1 MLKVGI
7 TGGIGSGKSTVC
19 KVFSQLGIP
28 VYHADA
34 RAAVLTDKRTDIRD
48 RLIELF
54 GTGIYNGSKLRRGKL
69 ASIIFNNKEALGD
82 VNSIV
87 HPAVRSDFLE
97 WASAQRDVK
106 YILFEAAILIESG
119 THEIMDKIIAV
130 IAPEKTRISRV
141 LGSKGYTGQ
150 IIGNIIKN
158 QLPDKEK
165 IKHAHYIIN
174 NDGKTLILPQIME
187 IHNKLVNTGSNRQ
200 Q

>member
-141 LGSKGYTGQ
+141 LGSKGYTEQ

>member
-19 KVFSQLGIP
+19 RVFRQLDIP
-28 VYHADA
+28 VYHADD
-34 RAAVLTDKRTDIRD
+34 RAAVLTDTRTDIRD
-48 RLIELF
+48 KLIELF
-54 GTGIYNGSKLRRGKL
+54 GTGIYDGSKVRRGKL
-69 ASIIFNNKEALGD
+69 AGIIFNNKQALD
-82 VNSIV
+82 KVNSIV
-87 HPAVRSDFLE
+87 HPAVRTDFLE

-119 THEIMDKIIAV
+119 THEIMDRIIVV

-141 LGSKGYTGQ
+141 LGSKGYTEQ
-150 IIGNIIKN
+150 ITGNIIKN

-174 NDGKTLILPQIME
+174 NDGKNLILPQIME
-187 IHNKLVNTGSNRQ
+187 IHNKLVNIGSGRQ

>member
-19 KVFSQLGIP
+19 KVFSLLDIP

-34 RAAVLTDKRTDIRD
+34 RAAVLSDTRAGIRD

-54 GTGIYNGSKLRRGKL
+54 GPGIYDGSKLRRDKL
-69 ASIIFNNKEALGD
+69 AGIIFNNKEALGK
-82 VNSIV
+82 VNGIV
-87 HPAVRSDFLE
+87 HPVVRSDFLE
-97 WASAQRDVK
+97 WASEQRDVK

-119 THEIMDKIIAV
+119 TNEIMDKIIAV

-141 LGSKGYTGQ
+141 LGSRGYTQQ

-174 NDGKTLILPQIME
+174 NDGNTLILPQIME
-187 IHNKLVNTGSNRQ
+187 IHNKLA
-200 Q
+200 

>member
-19 KVFSQLGIP
+19 EVFKQLGIP

-34 RAAVLTDKRTDIRD
+34 RAAVLTDTRAGIRD

-54 GTGIYNGSKLRRGKL
+54 GPGIYEGSKLSRGKL
-69 ASIIFNNKEALGD
+69 AGIIFNNKDALD
-82 VNSIV
+82 KVNSIV

-97 WASAQRDVK
+97 WVSAQRDVK

-141 LGSKGYTGQ
+141 LVSKGYTQQ

-165 IKHAHYIIN
+165 VKHAHYIIN

-187 IHNKLVNTGSNRQ
+187 IHDKLVNTGSGRQ

>member
-19 KVFSQLGIP
+19 KVFSLLDIP

-34 RAAVLTDKRTDIRD
+34 RAAVLSDTRAGIRD

-54 GTGIYNGSKLRRGKL
+54 GPGIYDGSKLRRDKL
-69 ASIIFNNKEALGD
+69 AGIIFNNKEALGK
-82 VNSIV
+82 VNGIV
-87 HPAVRSDFLE
+87 HPVVRSDFLE
-97 WASAQRDVK
+97 WASEQRDVK

-119 THEIMDKIIAV
+119 TNEIMDKIIAV

-141 LGSKGYTGQ
+141 LGSRGYTEQ

-174 NDGKTLILPQIME
+174 NDGNTLILPQIME
-187 IHNKLVNTGSNRQ
+187 IHNKLA
-200 Q
+200 